1 MSQIGKQ
8 IRMRRLILEE
18 SNSCVICALDHGM
31 TSPKFLNGLND
42 TKSRAREAIT
52 GGANVLMMSRGFAKR
67 CAVEFR
73 RSTSLA
79 LMLSASAAGRPDGA
93 VITQIGTV
101 AEALRLGADAVV
113 VYTALAGNNED
124 WMISYLSKVGEACE
138 REGIP
143 LIAEAEWPN
152 AYQTL
157 DHFSTDLGTEYLKRN
172 ARLCVELGADIIK
185 VNWSGNAK
193 SFGEIVQACDAPVVI
208 AGGTMIPDE
217 ELLYRFEKVRDVG
230 AIGCS
235 VGRNIFQHENPE
247 AITRAIS
254 RIFHEKWSAKET
266 ISELESTMIG
276 MQQERAHEGKRAF
289 SKA

>member
-1 MSQIGKQ
+1 M
-8 IRMRRLILEE
+8 
-18 SNSCVICALDHGM
+18 C
-31 TSPKFLNGLND
+31 
-42 TKSRAREAIT
+42 
-52 GGANVLMMSRGFAKR
+52 LMMSRGFAKR

-79 LMLSASAAGRPDGA
+79 LMLSASAAGRPDGG

-113 VYTALAGNNED
+113 VYTALAGDNED
-124 WMISYLSKVGEACE
+124 WMISYLSKVGEVCE
-138 REGIP
+138 REGMP

-157 DHFSTDLGTEYLKRN
+157 DKFSTDLGTEYLKRN
-172 ARLCVELGADIIK
+172 ARLCVELGADIVK
-185 VNWSGNAK
+185 VNWSGDAK

-235 VGRNIFQHENPE
+235 VGRNIFQHEHPG

-254 RIFHEKWSAKET
+254 QDFPREVECQRDHN
-266 ISELESTMIG
+266 ELKSTLKDATG
-276 MQQERAHEGKRAF
+276 EGG
-289 SKA
+289 